1 MTLRL
6 KFVVLVWLFVALAGA
21 MVGYLAIFEG
31 PFLSYPSLPFKV
43 LGPARPGESVQLLVT
58 RCNSRGE
65 PLDYEVSHWLRNVST
80 SDPAVVLPG
89 SRVPPLGPGCHTGM
103 SAANVVPAGTPP
115 GRYVVGGM
123 GVVTGTLRTFRV
135 PWYSEPF
142 DVVEP

>member
-43 LGPARPGESVQLLVT
+43 LGSARPGESVRLLVT
-58 RCNSRGE
+58 RCNSSSE
-65 PLDYEVSHWLRNVST
+65 PLDYELSHWLKNIDAA
-80 SDPAVVLPG
+80 DPAVILPAG
-89 SRVPPLGPGCHTGM
+89 RVPLNPGCETVI
-103 SAANVVPAGTPP
+103 SAANVIPVGTPP

-123 GVVTGTLRTFRV
+123 GVVKGTLRTFRV

-142 DVVEP
+142 DVVAP